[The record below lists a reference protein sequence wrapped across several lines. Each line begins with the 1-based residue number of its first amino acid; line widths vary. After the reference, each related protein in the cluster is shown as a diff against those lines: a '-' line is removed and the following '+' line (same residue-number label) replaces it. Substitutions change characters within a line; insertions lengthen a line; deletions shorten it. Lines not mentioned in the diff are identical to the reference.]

1 MHSTET
7 SNRCYNIKY
16 TRVFYMP
23 MCCPNHWEQKGNTA
37 KAQVTQDHRKEMH
50 FWRIRLYL

>member
-37 KAQVTQDHRKEMH
+37 KAQVTQDHRKKMH
-50 FWRIRLYL
+50 FWRIRL